1 MTLSCRWRA
10 YKADIQRVCGLLFHS
25 PPHHQYSNL
34 NYSRLGFFLICFRRL
49 QRTRGG
55 SCGSLRTSPFGHAPV
70 QGHIPLSPDSCS
82 LLPHSRKK
90 SEARKIRHQDSCK
103 SIIYERT
110 NQVVGWRLRQPGE
123 DGLISMQRVGRSGVM
138 TFPGA
143 GNGKQLDAV
152 SLIEGL
158 ESSESWRVRH
168 VHLIFRHPWPDTR

>member
-1 MTLSCRWRA
+1 MLMIFW
-10 YKADIQRVCGLLFHS
+10 
-25 PPHHQYSNL
+25 
-34 NYSRLGFFLICFRRL
+34 
-49 QRTRGG
+49 
-55 SCGSLRTSPFGHAPV
+55 
-70 QGHIPLSPDSCS
+70 
-82 LLPHSRKK
+82 
-90 SEARKIRHQDSCK
+90 
-103 SIIYERT
+103 YERT
-110 NQVVGWRLRQPGE
+110 NQVVGWRHRQPGE